1 MQVDLFTTIFYTA
14 SSILQ
19 LETRSRGGGYQ
30 RTSTELVQ
38 YQGICTPSMVS
49 DSRVLLKVR
58 SDKGNS
64 CANHPFVANP
74 SVVPNITGTTS
85 GLPSPATSSTAGNNS
100 FLSTVWTQCR
110 RQNHSWLLGRSPAKI
125 QAQTELLTSSS
136 VRGEEKKFKLQFSME
151 IVGRLVCH
159 MMYLSFFDR
168 YSKCVRFSNRE
179 I

>member
-125 QAQTELLTSSS
+125 QSSDRAIDLIFCSWRREKIQITIQYGNRGKVS
-136 VRGEEKKFKLQFSME
+136 VPHDVSVLFRQIFQM
-151 IVGRLVCH
+151 C
-159 MMYLSFFDR
+159 
-168 YSKCVRFSNRE
+168 
-179 I
+179 